1 MYQPPHFREERL
13 EILHDLIGSHPLA
26 TLVTVENGRPDA
38 NHIPMLVDRNRGRL
52 GVLRAHVAR
61 ANALARSPGG
71 PALAIFQGAESYVT
85 PSWYATKRET
95 GKVVPTWN
103 YVVVHAHGLLTV
115 IDDPTWIREQIEA
128 LTRTRENGRAEPWHV
143 TDAPADFVA
152 SQIKGIVGIEIEI
165 ATLEG
170 KWKVSQNRPAA
181 DRQGVATGLKALGGE
196 GPAMAALVDEF
207 GAAKESP

>member
-1 MYQPPHFREERL
+1 MYQPPHFREERV
-13 EILHDLIGSHPLA
+13 EVLHALIGSHPLA

-38 NHIPMLVDRNRGRL
+38 NHIPMLIDRERGRL

-61 ANALARSPGG
+61 GNALARGQAG
-71 PALAIFQGAESYVT
+71 PALAIFQGPESYVT

-103 YVVVHAHGLLTV
+103 YVVVHAHGLITV
-115 IDDPTWIREQIEA
+115 IDDPAWIREQIEA
-128 LTRTRENGRAEPWHV
+128 LTRAQENGRAVPWHV
-143 TDAPADFVA
+143 ADAPADFIA
-152 SQIKGIVGIEIEI
+152 SQVKGIVGIEIEI

-181 DRQGVATGLKALGGE
+181 DREGVAAGLRALGSE
-196 GPAMAALVDEF
+196 PPAMASLVEEF
-207 GAAKESP
+207 GAAKGSS